1 MDKLM
6 AVADAAKSLGV
17 NVATVRR
24 WIRLGELKAYTK
36 PGKGRSLFVERDAV
50 EKRREFVPFGLGSP
64 GFPPV
69 PKPKKR
75 K

>member
-6 AVADAAKSLGV
+6 TVAAAAKVLGV
-17 NVATVRR
+17 NVATIRR
-24 WIRLGELKAYTK
+24 WVKSGVLKAYTK
-36 PGKGRSLFVERDAV
+36 PGKGRTLFVERAAVDA
-50 EKRREFVPFGLGSP
+50 RREFVPFGLGSP

-69 PKPKKR
+69 PMPKR